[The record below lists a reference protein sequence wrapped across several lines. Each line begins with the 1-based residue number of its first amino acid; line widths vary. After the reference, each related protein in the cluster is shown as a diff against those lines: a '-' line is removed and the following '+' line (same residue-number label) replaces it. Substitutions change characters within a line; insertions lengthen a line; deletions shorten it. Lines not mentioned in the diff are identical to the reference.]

1 MKKLAL
7 LFVFVQSLVY
17 AQGEQ
22 RYADGTA
29 TDQDGNTFEWI
40 NYGTQDWAIEN
51 AEVVT
56 YRDGTP
62 IPQVTDD
69 TEWANLTTGAWC
81 YQNNDPNKEIMYNW
95 YALKGINDNDPNTPN
110 KEFAPT
116 GWRVPSDAEWT
127 ELENFLI
134 ANSYNYDGT
143 TTGNKIA
150 KAMASKTGWNSS
162 SSYGSPGNNPSL
174 NNTSGFNA
182 RPFGGRWYYGSFEND
197 NTISIFWS
205 SSEEGS
211 ENVWLRDLNIE
222 YTNPSELIRTNG
234 SKRSGLFVRF
244 VRDSGSIGAYG
255 NIQLNGTVSA
265 ENNQIK
271 NVADPTDAQDA
282 ATKAYADAI
291 VASRGLMNFNSW
303 DNYQVWNDN
312 TSVNLTPNSF
322 VFLNADNTTLVLPDN
337 PENCCFGDVIYIYVM
352 RNASSARPT
361 ILKSNNLVIRDRNGN
376 QASSG
381 QSLTG
386 IFQGGGGLNMIINVG
401 DYWMAGS
408 FESLGD

>member
-1 MKKLAL
+1 MT
-7 LFVFVQSLVY
+7 QSGLTL
-17 AQGEQ
+17 Q
-22 RYADGTA
+22 
-29 TDQDGNTFEWI
+29 
-40 NYGTQDWAIEN
+40 
-51 AEVVT
+51 
-56 YRDGTP
+56 
-62 IPQVTDD
+62 QV
-69 TEWANLTTGAWC
+69 LC

-143 TTGNKIA
+143 TSGNKI

-174 NNTSGFNA
+174 NNSSGFNA

-244 VRDSGSIGAYG
+244 VRDSGSIGANG
-255 NIQLNGTVSA
+255 SILLNGIISA

-271 NVADPTDAQDA
+271 NVADPTEAQDVT
-282 ATKAYADAI
+282 TKSYVDNSVSNTYTRQAE
-291 VASRGLMNFNSW
+291 VFKPSR
-303 DNYQVWNDN
+303 
-312 TSVNLTPNSF
+312 PNSCHAGCNRF
-322 VFLNADNTTLVLPDN
+322 WNS
-337 PENCCFGDVIYIYVM
+337 Y
-352 RNASSARPT
+352 RP
-361 ILKSNNLVIRDRNGN
+361 R
-376 QASSG
+376 
-381 QSLTG
+381 
-386 IFQGGGGLNMIINVG
+386 
-401 DYWMAGS
+401 W
-408 FESLGD
+408 